1 MYVLWMDLEPTRLS
15 FAVMVRFCFLIG
27 SIWEPHC
34 FGWLLFFCGFFFLGS
49 VLFPS
54 LCGVA
59 GLFFWFRGCFFP
71 SAVDICIMT
80 QLNKSKWGTMEQL
93 TEFLKWSDYG
103 PFTLYLSYFTQLCR
117 KLTQDT
123 KQRRKTKE
131 KYKGLLAM
139 ASDWWRKA
147 SQRRA

>member
-1 MYVLWMDLEPTRLS
+1 
-15 FAVMVRFCFLIG
+15 
-27 SIWEPHC
+27 
-34 FGWLLFFCGFFFLGS
+34 
-49 VLFPS
+49 
-54 LCGVA
+54 
-59 GLFFWFRGCFFP
+59 
-71 SAVDICIMT
+71 
-80 QLNKSKWGTMEQL
+80 MEQL

-139 ASDWWRKA
+139 ASDW
-147 SQRRA
+147 